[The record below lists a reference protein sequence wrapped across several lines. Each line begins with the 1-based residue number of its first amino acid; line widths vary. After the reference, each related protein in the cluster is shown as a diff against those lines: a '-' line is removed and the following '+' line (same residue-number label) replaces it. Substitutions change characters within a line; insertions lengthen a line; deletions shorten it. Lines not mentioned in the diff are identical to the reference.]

1 MKVFVNLFFTLIII
15 CSVGCSNNEKSSNNE
30 SEKISQPKLDLH
42 AAIYMRDLEA
52 VRQHIKYGTDV
63 NVLEPSRKS
72 TPLITAAALGEP
84 DAAKILIE
92 AGADINRKNLDGST
106 PLHVA
111 IVFGKNKV
119 AKLLIDSGADVNI
132 KNFEGSTPLHIA
144 AFFCEV
150 DLVKYLLENGADR
163 GLTNNDG
170 KTALQIVELPFEKV
184 EAIYDAVGEGIKPLG
199 IEFDYDQ
206 IKVDRP
212 IIAKM
217 LK

>member
-106 PLHVA
+106 PLH
-111 IVFGKNKV
+111 
-119 AKLLIDSGADVNI
+119 
-132 KNFEGSTPLHIA
+132 IA

-170 KTALQIVELPFEKV
+170 KTALQIVEPTFEKV